1 GTMGKS
7 KGTRFER
14 DLLVELWKAGF
25 AAIRVAG
32 SGVSPFPC
40 PDIVAGNGRTYLAIE
55 VKMRKELPLYLSAD
69 EVEQLVTFARGF
81 GAEAYVALKLPR
93 KKWRFFPVQ
102 MLERT
107 EKNFKIDE
115 SVYPLGLE
123 IAEVAGKF
131 FQERFGEKV

>member
-1 GTMGKS
+1 MKS

-14 DLLVELWKAGF
+14 DLISELWKAGF

-55 VKMRKELPLYLSAD
+55 VKMRKNLPLYLSAD

-81 GAEAYVALKLPR
+81 GAEAYIALKLPR
-93 KKWRFFPVQ
+93 KKWKFFPLK

-115 SVYPLGLE
+115 KVYPLGLDIE
-123 IAEVAGKF
+123 EVAGKYL
-131 FQERFGEKV
+131 QKRLGEKV